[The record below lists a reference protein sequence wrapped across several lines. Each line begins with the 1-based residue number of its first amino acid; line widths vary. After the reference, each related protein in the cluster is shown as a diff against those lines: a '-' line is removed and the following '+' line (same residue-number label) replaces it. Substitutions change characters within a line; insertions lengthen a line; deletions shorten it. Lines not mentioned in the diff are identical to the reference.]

1 MDLKSATL
9 PGPTLAGKALTLIHA
24 GRAATRSELTS
35 QLGVTRAT
43 TGAITAELRDL
54 GLIVVDSG
62 PGGGHQ
68 GRPSHRVVPD
78 PAGPV
83 ALAVQ
88 VHPDGYAVALVEL
101 GGVIAARRAWHA
113 PVPADPG
120 LAFAG
125 VAAAAADLLRASGR
139 RCVGAGACLPT
150 AVTRP
155 QGTAIRALYVG
166 WPDGSP
172 VRDLFAAELAG
183 SGVTA
188 PAGFSAVN
196 DVNAIAL
203 AEHRHGAGRDAGHL
217 LVLVAEHRGVG
228 GGLVLDGALYTGSTG
243 LAMEAGHVSVDPYGR
258 PCVCGNR
265 GCLNVETDAARFL
278 ESAGRVLPAQGP
290 VLDEAIAL
298 LRDGYD
304 SDDQVRAA
312 ADAIVARLGLG
323 LAGLI
328 NVINPDRVLLGGMH
342 GALLAVAP
350 GRLREAVARHSP
362 WGHGAAIPVEA
373 CALDEAGLI
382 GAAEIAWQPVL
393 DNPSLLRTLRIDWHK
408 CHTIAMNAIARQGSA
423 PYGGHE

>member
-1 MDLKSATL
+1 MELKSATL
-9 PGPTLAGKALTLIHA
+9 AGPTLAGTALTLIHA

-78 PAGPV
+78 PEGPV
-83 ALAVQ
+83 ALAAQ
-88 VHPDGYAVALVEL
+88 VHPDGYAVALVGL

-120 LAFAG
+120 LVFAV
-125 VAAAAADLLRASGR
+125 VAEAAADLLRTSGR
-139 RCVGAGACLPT
+139 RCVGAAACLPT

-172 VRDLFAAELAG
+172 VRDLFAAELTRR
-183 SGVTA
+183 GVAA
-188 PAGFSAVN
+188 PAGFNAVN

-228 GGLVLDGALYTGSTG
+228 GGLVLDGSLYTGSTG

-278 ESAGRVLPAQGP
+278 ESAGRELPAQGP
-290 VLDEAIAL
+290 ILDEAIAL
-298 LRDGYD
+298 LRDGYQTD
-304 SDDQVRAA
+304 AQVREA
-312 ADAIVARLGLG
+312 ADAIVERLGLG

-350 GRLREAVARHSP
+350 GPLREAVARHSP

-373 CALDEAGLI
+373 CSLDDAGLI
-382 GAAEIAWQPVL
+382 GAAETAWQPVL
-393 DNPSLLRTLRIDWHK
+393 DNPVLIRSLPD
-408 CHTIAMNAIARQGSA
+408 
-423 PYGGHE
+423 

>member
-1 MDLKSATL
+1 MALKSGTPA
-9 PGPTLAGKALTLIHA
+9 GPTLAGPTLAGRALTLIHA
-24 GRAATRSELTS
+24 GRAATRSELTG
-35 QLGVTRAT
+35 QLAVTRAT
-43 TGAITAELRDL
+43 TGAVTAELRDL

-62 PGGGHQ
+62 PGGGQQ

-88 VHPDGYAVALVEL
+88 VHPDGYAVALVGL
-101 GGVIAARRAWHA
+101 GGVIAARRSWHA

-120 LAFAG
+120 RVFA
-125 VAAAAADLLRASGR
+125 AAAEAAADLLRASGR
-139 RCVGAGACLPT
+139 RCVGAAACLPT
-150 AVTRP
+150 AVTQP
-155 QGTAIRALYVG
+155 QGTAVRALYVG

-172 VRDLFAAELAG
+172 VRDLFAAELAR
-183 SGVTA
+183 SGVAT
-188 PAGFSAVN
+188 PAGCSAVN

-203 AEHRHGAGRDAGHL
+203 AEHRHGAGRGAGHL
-217 LVLVAEHRGVG
+217 LVVVAEHRGVG
-228 GGLVLDGALYTGSTG
+228 GGLVLDGGLYTGSTG
-243 LAMEAGHVSVDPYGR
+243 LAMEAGHVSVDPDGR

-278 ESAGRVLPAQGP
+278 ESAGRELPPEGP
-290 VLDEAIAL
+290 ILDEAVAL
-298 LRDGYD
+298 LRDGYRGD
-304 SDDQVRAA
+304 ERVRAA

-362 WGHGAAIPVEA
+362 WGHGAAIPVES
-373 CALDEAGLI
+373 CALDNAGLI
-382 GAAEIAWQPVL
+382 GAAEVAWQPVL
-393 DNPSLLRTLRIDWHK
+393 DNPALLR
-408 CHTIAMNAIARQGSA
+408 S
-423 PYGGHE
+423 